1 MIEIKNISKTFD
13 GEEIIKNF
21 SLNIEE
27 NSFVSIIGK
36 NGKGKTTLTNIISL
50 LEDYDEGEIIIDGKS
65 NFTKKEKMLLRR
77 KVLGN
82 IFQNYALVENET
94 VEQNLMIALAY
105 KKNVHEKEIIKF
117 ALNKVGLYNLEKRR
131 IFELSGGEQQ
141 RVAIARLIVQ
151 DCKYVFADEPT
162 GNLDTESR
170 DIVFQLLCDLREMG
184 KTVILVTHDLELAKK
199 TDKIVKIK

>member
-1 MIEIKNISKTFD
+1 MIQIKNISKTFD

-27 NSFVSIIGK
+27 NSFIAIVGK

-50 LEDYDEGEIIIDGKS
+50 LEDYDEGEIVIDGKS
-65 NFTKKEKMLLRR
+65 NFTKKEKMFLRR

-117 ALNKVGLYNLEKRR
+117 ALNKVGLYGIEKRK

-162 GNLDTESR
+162 GNLDKESR

-184 KTVILVTHDLELAKK
+184 KTIVLVTHDLELANK
-199 TDKIVKIK
+199 TDKIINIK